1 MLSNQLNATDWTKQ
15 LISKIIQISHSQ
27 WIYKNNLL
35 HNHNQGYLHKNNTE
49 QIAEKIHLLAELEPE
64 DVPVKSRF
72 LLEMNLGD
80 LTKLHLKTKSL
91 LDHSSYRSKISKSKK
106 ISNGS

>member
-1 MLSNQLNATDWTKQ
+1 M
-15 LISKIIQISHSQ
+15 
-27 WIYKNNLL
+27 
-35 HNHNQGYLHKNNTE
+35 
-49 QIAEKIHLLAELEPE
+49 AEEIHQLAELEPE

-80 LTKLHLKTKSL
+80 LIKLHFETQA
-91 LDHSSYRSKISKSKK
+91 YWITAVAAARSAKSKE